1 MALSSG
7 GRRVMLRSGARS
19 ARGARR
25 AGGFLG
31 SYAWRGPPLSSRST

>member
-7 GRRVMLRSGARS
+7 
-19 ARGARR
+19 ARG